1 MKKLIY
7 STLGLILTASMILTG
22 CGGDD
27 DNGTKPETPKPTISF
42 LNTTGYIFTNGSR
55 LNTGTEAQL
64 KFGMVVTSTID
75 LKSVTVTRNYEGSGN
90 VVVLTKV
97 VPSNSKSFQ
106 LDVMDTLSSALK
118 GKYVYTFSAT
128 DNDATTNSASI
139 EITATG
145 ALVEISDQKVYN
157 NFGTGFGGYDLING
171 ENISNADASNVARRD
186 IRDNSTSS
194 VIAKSWTSSNGTTF
208 IKNPPTITWD
218 QTDSEAKLKS
228 AFDLNAGSAT
238 ANVTGLDGVTGTLIL
253 AKVTRSSS
261 TRYFMIRI
269 TDVVDA
275 AGANGDYVLFDYKF

>member
-7 STLGLILTASMILTG
+7 STLGLILTASFMLTG
-22 CGGDD
+22 CK
-27 DNGTKPETPKPTISF
+27 DNTTSTPPEAPKPTITF
-42 LNTTGYIFTNGSR
+42 LSTTGYTFTNASV
-55 LNTGTEAQL
+55 LNTGSAAQL

-90 VVVLTKV
+90 VVVFTKT
-97 VPSNSKSFQ
+97 VPSNSKNFQ
-106 LDVMDTLSSALK
+106 IDVMDTLSSALK

-139 EITATG
+139 EVTATG
-145 ALVEISDQKVYN
+145 ALVEIADEKIYN
-157 NFGTGFGGYDLING
+157 NFGTGFGGYDLITG
-171 ENISNADASNVARRD
+171 ETISNADASNVARRD

-228 AFDLNAGSAT
+228 AFDLNAASAS
-238 ANVTGLDGVTGTLIL
+238 ANVTGLDGVTGTLII

-269 TDVVDA
+269 TDVVDDP
-275 AGANGDYVLFDYKF
+275 GANNDYVLFDYKF